1 MILQGTIVNV
11 IAVLIGS
18 TIGIIVGTRLPQ
30 RIVKSVFQALGLFTV
45 VIGIIMALKGSE
57 MLVIVFSL
65 IVGAI
70 IGEVLH
76 IDENTERISSKI
88 KGIFKIGNPHFSDGL
103 VTSFLLFCMGAM
115 TIVGAIDEGLGNGS
129 EVLLT
134 KSMMDGFSSMAL
146 ASAMGI
152 GVTFSVIP
160 MLIYQG
166 GITLLAYWLG
176 DFIAQQ
182 IVTELTSVGGIL
194 LIGLGINILEIKQLK
209 VMNMLPALI
218 LVIVFTWIKISWFP
232 N

>member
-1 MILQGTIVNV
+1 MILQGTIVN
-11 IAVLIGS
+11 IFAVLIGS

-45 VIGIIMALKGSE
+45 VIGIIMALKGNE

-65 IVGAI
+65 IVGTI
-70 IGEVLH
+70 IGELLH
-76 IDENTERISSKI
+76 IDENTERISGKI

-152 GVTFSVIP
+152 GVTFSVVP

-194 LIGLGINILEIKQLK
+194 LIGLGINILELKQIK

-218 LVIVFTWIKISWFP
+218 LVIIFTWIKISLFP